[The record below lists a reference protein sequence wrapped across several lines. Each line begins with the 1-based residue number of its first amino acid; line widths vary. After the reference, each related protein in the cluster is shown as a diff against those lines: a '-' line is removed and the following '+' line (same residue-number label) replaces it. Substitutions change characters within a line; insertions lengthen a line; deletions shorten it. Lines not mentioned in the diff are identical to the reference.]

1 MGTRFSPLAGSCGKR
16 RIYRKGDNMYSL
28 EVRLNYEL
36 IFRYDTLELQEIIE
50 EVVAWANDPRG
61 NYEITIRQL
70 PRMIVEDNE

>member
-1 MGTRFSPLAGSCGKR
+1 
-16 RIYRKGDNMYSL
+16 MYSL

-36 IFRYDTLELQEIIE
+36 IYRYDTLELQEILE
-50 EVVAWANDPRG
+50 EVSDWLNDAPG